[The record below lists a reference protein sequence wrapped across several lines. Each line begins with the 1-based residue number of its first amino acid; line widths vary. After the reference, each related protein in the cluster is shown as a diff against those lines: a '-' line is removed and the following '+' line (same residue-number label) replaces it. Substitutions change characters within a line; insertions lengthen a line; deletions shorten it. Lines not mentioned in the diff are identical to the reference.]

1 MIRVSEQFR
10 NPKTLDFFQMREL
23 RNREQYQKTTLAR
36 GLLVKVSGWL
46 LLLLTGQT
54 VMADITPASAQTSP
68 EPRFFG
74 EPLPTMTPSS
84 LPSVNTPPLILPT
97 ASPNR
102 STNTPLP
109 SELNVKDTNRS
120 ITNPSRTNRSI
131 PIANLYRVDVVGDSD
146 WLLSQVQDIEPQ
158 AFVREGE
165 GVIQAGTFMDRYNAQ
180 SLLRALEALGI
191 PARITTI
198 EQQAF
203 DNGATNLRKI
213 PSLASDGS
221 ITYGSRLVYP
231 ETGLDL
237 ANRGAVSSGSNPGD
251 SGESRGRSYFVAIPG
266 NAQRLPEMV
275 TELVKIGIA
284 QDLVSQRDAP
294 RGKHVA
300 VGPFKKRGDAE
311 RWSNRLRSAGWDA
324 RVYFGR

>member
-1 MIRVSEQFR
+1 MIRVSDQFR
-10 NPKTLDFFQMREL
+10 NPKTLI
-23 RNREQYQKTTLAR
+23 
-36 GLLVKVSGWL
+36 KVTGWL

-54 VMADITPASAQTSP
+54 VMADLRPASAQTSP

-84 LPSVNTPPLILPT
+84 LPSVNTPPLFLPT

-102 STNTPLP
+102 SRNTLNPP
-109 SELNVKDTNRS
+109 ELNVNDTNPSITNPSITNPSITNPS
-120 ITNPSRTNRSI
+120 ITNPSR
-131 PIANLYRVDVVGDSD
+131 PIANLYRVDVVGDSY

-180 SLLRALEALGI
+180 SRVRTLEALGI

-198 EQQAF
+198 AQQAF
-203 DNGATNLRKI
+203 DGGATNLSNI
-213 PSLASDGS
+213 PTFSSDGS

-237 ANRGAVSSGSNPGD
+237 ANRGAVSSGSNPED
-251 SGESRGRSYFVAIPG
+251 LRESKGRSYFVAIPG

-275 TELVKIGIA
+275 TELVKIGIG

-300 VGPFKKRGDAE
+300 VGPFNKRGEAE

>member
-1 MIRVSEQFR
+1 MIRVSDQLR
-10 NPKTLDFFQMREL
+10 NPKTLI
-23 RNREQYQKTTLAR
+23 
-36 GLLVKVSGWL
+36 KVTGWL

-54 VMADITPASAQTSP
+54 VMTGLRPATAQTSP

-84 LPSVNTPPLILPT
+84 LPSVNTPPLFLPT

-102 STNTPLP
+102 SRNRLNPP
-109 SELNVKDTNRS
+109 ELNVNDTNPSITNPS
-120 ITNPSRTNRSI
+120 ITNPSR
-131 PIANLYRVDVVGDSD
+131 PIANLYRVDVVGDSY

-180 SLLRALEALGI
+180 SRLQALEALGI

-203 DNGATNLRKI
+203 DGGATNLRNI
-213 PSLASDGS
+213 PTFSSDGS

-237 ANRGAVSSGSNPGD
+237 ANRGAVTSVSNPED
-251 SGESRGRSYFVAIPG
+251 SRESMGRSYFVAIPG

-300 VGPFKKRGDAE
+300 VGPFKKRGEAE

-324 RVYFGR
+324 RVYFSR

>member
-1 MIRVSEQFR
+1 MSRLSDQFK
-10 NPKTLDFFQMREL
+10 NPKTLI
-23 RNREQYQKTTLAR
+23 
-36 GLLVKVSGWL
+36 KVTGWL

-54 VMADITPASAQTSP
+54 VMVDLRPATAQTSS

-84 LPSVNTPPLILPT
+84 LPSVNTPPLFLPT

-102 STNTPLP
+102 SSNTLNPP
-109 SELNVKDTNRS
+109 ELKVNDTNRS
-120 ITNPSRTNRSI
+120 ITNRSI
-131 PIANLYRVDVVGDSD
+131 PIANLYRVDVVGDSYL
-146 WLLSQVQDIEPQ
+146 LLSQVQEIEPQ

-165 GVIQAGTFMDRYNAQ
+165 GVIQVGTFMDRYNAQ
-180 SLLRALEALGI
+180 SRLRALEALGI

-198 EQQAF
+198 AQQAF
-203 DNGATNLRKI
+203 DGGATNLSNI
-213 PSLASDGS
+213 PTFSSDGS

-231 ETGLDL
+231 ETGLNL
-237 ANRGAVSSGSNPGD
+237 ANRGAVSSGYNRGD

-275 TELVKIGIA
+275 RELVKIGIA

-300 VGPFKKRGDAE
+300 VGPFKKRGEAE

>member
-1 MIRVSEQFR
+1 M
-10 NPKTLDFFQMREL
+10 
-23 RNREQYQKTTLAR
+23 
-36 GLLVKVSGWL
+36 
-46 LLLLTGQT
+46 
-54 VMADITPASAQTSP
+54 
-68 EPRFFG
+68 
-74 EPLPTMTPSS
+74 
-84 LPSVNTPPLILPT
+84 
-97 ASPNR
+97 
-102 STNTPLP
+102 
-109 SELNVKDTNRS
+109 
-120 ITNPSRTNRSI
+120 
-131 PIANLYRVDVVGDSD
+131 GDSD
-146 WLLSQVQDIEPQ
+146 WLLSQVQAIEAQ

-180 SLLRALEALGI
+180 SRLQALEALGI

-198 EQQAF
+198 AQQVF
-203 DNGATNLRKI
+203 DNGATNMSNI
-213 PSLASDGS
+213 ATFSSDGS

>member
-1 MIRVSEQFR
+1 MIRVSNQFR
-10 NPKTLDFFQMREL
+10 NPKT
-23 RNREQYQKTTLAR
+23 
-36 GLLVKVSGWL
+36 LVKVSGWL

-54 VMADITPASAQTSP
+54 VMADLRPATAQTSP

-102 STNTPLP
+102 SSNTPLP
-109 SELNVKDTNRS
+109 PQLNVNDTNPSITNPS
-120 ITNPSRTNRSI
+120 ITNPSR
-131 PIANLYRVDVVGDSD
+131 PIANLYRVDVVGDSY

-180 SLLRALEALGI
+180 SRLRTLEALGI
-191 PARITTI
+191 PARIITI
-198 EQQAF
+198 EPQAF
-203 DNGATNLRKI
+203 DDGGATNLRNI
-213 PSLASDGS
+213 PTFSSDGS

-237 ANRGAVSSGSNPGD
+237 ANRGAVSSGSNPED
-251 SGESRGRSYFVAIPG
+251 SRESRGRSYFVAIPG

-284 QDLVSQRDAP
+284 QDLVIQRDAP

-300 VGPFKKRGDAE
+300 VGPFKKRGEAE

-324 RVYFGR
+324 RVYFSR

>member
-1 MIRVSEQFR
+1 M
-10 NPKTLDFFQMREL
+10 
-23 RNREQYQKTTLAR
+23 
-36 GLLVKVSGWL
+36 
-46 LLLLTGQT
+46 
-54 VMADITPASAQTSP
+54 
-68 EPRFFG
+68 
-74 EPLPTMTPSS
+74 
-84 LPSVNTPPLILPT
+84 
-97 ASPNR
+97 
-102 STNTPLP
+102 
-109 SELNVKDTNRS
+109 
-120 ITNPSRTNRSI
+120 
-131 PIANLYRVDVVGDSD
+131 GDSD
-146 WLLSQVQDIEPQ
+146 WLLSQVQAIEAQ

-180 SLLRALEALGI
+180 SRLRTLEALGI

-198 EQQAF
+198 EPQAF
-203 DNGATNLRKI
+203 DDGGATNLRNI
-213 PSLASDGS
+213 PTFSSDGS

-237 ANRGAVSSGSNPGD
+237 ANRGAVSSGSNPED
-251 SGESRGRSYFVAIPG
+251 SRESRGRSYFVAIPG

-284 QDLVSQRDAP
+284 QDLVIQRDAP

>member
-1 MIRVSEQFR
+1 M
-10 NPKTLDFFQMREL
+10 
-23 RNREQYQKTTLAR
+23 
-36 GLLVKVSGWL
+36 
-46 LLLLTGQT
+46 
-54 VMADITPASAQTSP
+54 
-68 EPRFFG
+68 
-74 EPLPTMTPSS
+74 
-84 LPSVNTPPLILPT
+84 
-97 ASPNR
+97 
-102 STNTPLP
+102 
-109 SELNVKDTNRS
+109 
-120 ITNPSRTNRSI
+120 
-131 PIANLYRVDVVGDSD
+131 VGDSYL
-146 WLLSQVQDIEPQ
+146 LLSQVQEIEPQ

-165 GVIQAGTFMDRYNAQ
+165 GVIQVGTFMDRYNAQ
-180 SLLRALEALGI
+180 SRLRALEALGI

-198 EQQAF
+198 AQQAF
-203 DNGATNLRKI
+203 DGGATNLSNI
-213 PSLASDGS
+213 PTFSSDGS

-231 ETGLDL
+231 ETGLNL
-237 ANRGAVSSGSNPGD
+237 ANRRSVSSGSNPGD

-300 VGPFKKRGDAE
+300 VGPFKKRGEAE

>member
-1 MIRVSEQFR
+1 MIRLSDQFK
-10 NPKTLDFFQMREL
+10 NPKT
-23 RNREQYQKTTLAR
+23 
-36 GLLVKVSGWL
+36 LVKVSGWL

-54 VMADITPASAQTSP
+54 FMADLRPATAQTSP

-102 STNTPLP
+102 SSNTQNTPLP
-109 SELNVKDTNRS
+109 PELNVNDTNRS
-120 ITNPSRTNRSI
+120 ITNPSITNPSR
-131 PIANLYRVDVVGDSD
+131 PIANLYRVDVVGDSY

-180 SLLRALEALGI
+180 SRLRALEALGI
-191 PARITTI
+191 SARITTI

-203 DNGATNLRKI
+203 DGGATNLSNI
-213 PSLASDGS
+213 PNFASAGS

-237 ANRGAVSSGSNPGD
+237 ANRRSVSSGSNPGD

-300 VGPFKKRGDAE
+300 VGPFKKRGEAE

>member
-1 MIRVSEQFR
+1 MIRVSDQFR
-10 NPKTLDFFQMREL
+10 NPQTLI
-23 RNREQYQKTTLAR
+23 
-36 GLLVKVSGWL
+36 KVSGWL

-54 VMADITPASAQTSP
+54 LMVALTPATAQTSP

-102 STNTPLP
+102 SSNTPLP
-109 SELNVKDTNRS
+109 PQLNVNDTNPSITNPS
-120 ITNPSRTNRSI
+120 ITNPSR
-131 PIANLYRVDVVGDSD
+131 PIANLYRVDVVGDSY

-180 SLLRALEALGI
+180 SRLRTLEALGI

-198 EQQAF
+198 EPQAF
-203 DNGATNLRKI
+203 DDGGATNLRNI
-213 PSLASDGS
+213 PTFSSDGS

-237 ANRGAVSSGSNPGD
+237 ANRGAVSSGSNPED
-251 SGESRGRSYFVAIPG
+251 SRESRGRSYFVAIPG

-300 VGPFKKRGDAE
+300 VGPFKKRGEAE

-324 RVYFGR
+324 RVYFSR

>member
-1 MIRVSEQFR
+1 M
-10 NPKTLDFFQMREL
+10 
-23 RNREQYQKTTLAR
+23 
-36 GLLVKVSGWL
+36 
-46 LLLLTGQT
+46 
-54 VMADITPASAQTSP
+54 
-68 EPRFFG
+68 
-74 EPLPTMTPSS
+74 
-84 LPSVNTPPLILPT
+84 
-97 ASPNR
+97 
-102 STNTPLP
+102 
-109 SELNVKDTNRS
+109 
-120 ITNPSRTNRSI
+120 
-131 PIANLYRVDVVGDSD
+131 GDSY

-180 SLLRALEALGI
+180 SRLQALEALGI

-198 EQQAF
+198 EAQAF
-203 DNGATNLRKI
+203 DGGATNLRNI
-213 PSLASDGS
+213 PTFSSDGS

-300 VGPFKKRGDAE
+300 VGPFKNRGEAE

-324 RVYFGR
+324 RVYFSR

>member
-1 MIRVSEQFR
+1 
-10 NPKTLDFFQMREL
+10 
-23 RNREQYQKTTLAR
+23 
-36 GLLVKVSGWL
+36 
-46 LLLLTGQT
+46 
-54 VMADITPASAQTSP
+54 
-68 EPRFFG
+68 
-74 EPLPTMTPSS
+74 
-84 LPSVNTPPLILPT
+84 
-97 ASPNR
+97 
-102 STNTPLP
+102 
-109 SELNVKDTNRS
+109 
-120 ITNPSRTNRSI
+120 
-131 PIANLYRVDVVGDSD
+131 VVGDSY

-180 SLLRALEALGI
+180 SLVRALEALGV

-198 EQQAF
+198 EAQAF
-203 DNGATNLRKI
+203 DGGATNLRNI
-213 PSLASDGS
+213 PAFSSDGS

-237 ANRGAVSSGSNPGD
+237 ANRGAVSSGSNPED
-251 SGESRGRSYFVAIPG
+251 SRESRGRSYFVAIPG

-275 TELVKIGIA
+275 RELVKIGIA

-300 VGPFKKRGDAE
+300 VGPFNKRGEAE

-324 RVYFGR
+324 RVYFSR